1 MLVHAAEF
9 FREFN
14 LPCYLCLQIVSI
26 ITHPGLEHIMILDF
40 PTFCETIFSHAFVV
54 DCIHFLS
61 LFIDTA
67 PVLFIF
73 RFSFFLSKLGN

>member
-1 MLVHAAEF
+1 MFVHAAQF
-9 FREFN
+9 FRELN

-26 ITHPGLEHIMILDF
+26 VTHPSMEHILIINF
-40 PTFCETIFSHAFVV
+40 PTLCKTIFSHALVV
-54 DCIHFLS
+54 DCIDLLS

-73 RFSFFLSKLGN
+73 RFSFFFSKLGN